1 MSFPLKRR
9 QKRQRQKS
17 SPHQKC
23 ISKKH
28 KTLNDSDTDFSY
40 TDIEDSDLEN
50 VILSPTP
57 TSKMAADKLSK
68 SDLKEIAKIIAKE
81 IKDDLIKDIKS
92 EIKIIIQKETAD
104 LKSQLE
110 TVKSEN
116 KQLKSNLNKTAL
128 QLDDLEQ
135 YGRRM

>member
-1 MSFPLKRR
+1 M
-9 QKRQRQKS
+9 
-17 SPHQKC
+17 
-23 ISKKH
+23 
-28 KTLNDSDTDFSY
+28 NDSDTDFSY

-50 VILSPTP
+50 VILSLTP

-104 LKSQLE
+104 LKSELE

-116 KQLKSNLNKTAL
+116 KQLKSNLNKTA
-128 QLDDLEQ
+128 
-135 YGRRM
+135 